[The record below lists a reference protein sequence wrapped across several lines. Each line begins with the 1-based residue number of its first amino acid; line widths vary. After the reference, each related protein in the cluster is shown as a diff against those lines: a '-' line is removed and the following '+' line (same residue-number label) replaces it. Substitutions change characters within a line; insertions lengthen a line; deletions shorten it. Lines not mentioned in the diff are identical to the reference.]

1 MSQQSFS
8 LVEDELAVLTKFIE
22 NQIILME
29 PSPVKQ
35 KLDELRKKGQKFVD
49 VRFPANN
56 ASLCGE
62 WADVKG
68 WKWI

>member
-1 MSQQSFS
+1 
-8 LVEDELAVLTKFIE
+8 
-22 NQIILME
+22 ME

-49 VRFPANN
+49 DRFPANN